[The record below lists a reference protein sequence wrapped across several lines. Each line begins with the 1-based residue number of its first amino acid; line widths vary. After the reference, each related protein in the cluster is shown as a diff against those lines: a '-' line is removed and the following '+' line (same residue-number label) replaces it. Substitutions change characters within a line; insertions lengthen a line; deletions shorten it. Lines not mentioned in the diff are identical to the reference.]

1 MKCLDLQDR
10 GTLDVV
16 AARVPG
22 RDVSTGVASGIAA
35 TAASLYVSVEGAVI
49 CAVISAPAWVPP
61 TAAVT
66 AAIGIGYVVTKTRA
80 VSIGI
85 ELGFPRGA
93 KRRSLGGRFSFWD
106 ALRRRIG
113 QFVRRLSTEVAP
125 NSSLMQDILQHDRNP
140 L

>member
-1 MKCLDLQDR
+1 LVQITR
-10 GTLDVV
+10 
-16 AARVPG
+16 
-22 RDVSTGVASGIAA
+22 IAA
-35 TAASLYVSVEGAVI
+35 AALAYFEDIQWIDHSSGQLLGQVVVWA
-49 CAVISAPAWVPP
+49 ANASALILMTHRSELPEQTNPSKHNEL
-61 TAAVT
+61 T
-66 AAIGIGYVVTKTRA
+66 TRA

-85 ELGFPRGA
+85 ESGFPRGA